1 MKIYADT
8 GARRT
13 RQIIWDAVAI
23 ALIALWVW
31 IGIKVHD
38 AIAQLGQVGAKM
50 ESVGTSLNGDLT
62 SIADKLGSVP
72 LIGDGIRS
80 PFESAAGAANTITEA
95 GEWQRTT
102 VEHLATIASLA
113 LVVGPILAILA
124 LWLIP
129 RVVWMVRARNT
140 AAIAR
145 APGGDDLLALRAL
158 VTRPMTELLSVHPDP
173 ANAWRAGDQAAIS
186 ALAGAQRRAVG
197 LT

>member
-13 RQIIWDAVAI
+13 RQIVWDVAAV
-23 ALIALWVW
+23 ALIAMWVW
-31 IGIKVHD
+31 IGVKVHD
-38 AIAQLGQVGAKM
+38 AIARLGEVGAKM

-62 SIADKLGSVP
+62 SMADKLGSVP
-72 LIGDGIRS
+72 LIGDGIRA
-80 PFESAAGAANTITEA
+80 PFESAADAANTITEA

-102 VEHLATIASLA
+102 VEQLATIAALA

-129 RVVWMVRARNT
+129 RVAWVVRARNT

-145 APGGDDLLALRAL
+145 APGGEDLLALRAL
-158 VTRPMTELLSVHPDP
+158 VTRPMAELLELHADP
-173 ANAWRAGDQAAIS
+173 ANAWRAADRAAIS

-197 LT
+197 LH